1 MAFAVLLTNGED
13 DERYRVITREAAA
26 RHEKEGLWDELY
38 GEVASVYPGDALFAD
53 LNDMLHACDTIV
65 GPGPM
70 PAADWLIHLH
80 HTPRAPPHGLDPEAL
95 TAFRAH
101 RATPTQ
107 SIPSEAT
114 VVRDADKD
122 TIAMN
127 VDKFMQHASHQ
138 QQQSQ
143 FSF

>member
-26 RHEKEGLWDELY
+26 RHEKEGLWDVLY
-38 GEVASVYPGDALFAD
+38 GNVASVYPDDALFAD
-53 LNDMLHACDTIV
+53 INDMLHACDTIV

-80 HTPRAPPHGLDPEAL
+80 HTPRTPPHGLEPETLAG
-95 TAFRAH
+95 FRAM
-101 RATPTQ
+101 RATPVRMA
-107 SIPSEAT
+107 PSEPAY
-114 VVRDADKD
+114 VRDDDETA
-122 TIAMN
+122 IAMN
-127 VDKFMQHASHQ
+127 VDKFMQHASRQ